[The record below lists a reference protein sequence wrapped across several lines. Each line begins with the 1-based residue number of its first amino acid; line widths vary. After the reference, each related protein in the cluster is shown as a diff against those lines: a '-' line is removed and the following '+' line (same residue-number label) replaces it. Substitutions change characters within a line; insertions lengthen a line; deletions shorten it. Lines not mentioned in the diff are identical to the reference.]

1 MSNLWPRNSTSRT
14 HLKKI
19 IRGLCT
25 DLTMRMYIFAYDKGK
40 KYYEWSDVKQL
51 RPAN

>member
-1 MSNLWPRNSTSRT
+1 M

-19 IRGLCT
+19 IRDLCT
-25 DLTMRMYIFAYDKGK
+25 DLTMRMYGFAYDKK
-40 KYYEWSDVKQL
+40 RNITNDLSVKQL